1 VSTAAASPA
10 EAPTLPPG
18 PSLPPLAQTLAFIRS
33 PASFMG
39 AAREKH
45 GDVFTVRMA
54 GAPPFV
60 VVADPAAIRDVFTGP
75 ADVMLAG
82 VANAPLGTML
92 GPRSV
97 LLLDREEHL
106 AERRRLLPPFHG
118 TRLQAYEQIIE
129 RATLREVEG
138 WPAGRPFALL
148 PSMHDITLE
157 VIMRAVLGVAAGERY
172 EELARRLRLAL
183 APASRLRAAARMVTP
198 RDEIP
203 KRWAQQIADVDA
215 SIHAE
220 LADRRADPRLDER
233 DDVLSMLI
241 QAGLTDEE
249 LRDEVMTLL
258 VAGHETTATGL
269 AWTFERVLRHPDVL
283 ARLPEDAAY
292 LDAVCKESLRVRP
305 VIASVGRVLARPWKV
320 GGWTLPAGTFVMPSI
335 ALSHRR
341 EDAFPSHDEFRP
353 ERFLGEDAP
362 STYEWLPFG
371 GGPRRCLGAAF
382 ALFEMRVVVRTVLRA
397 CTLRADGGGDEPVT
411 RRGIVLAPG
420 RGARVVRV
428 A

>member
-1 VSTAAASPA
+1 
-10 EAPTLPPG
+10 
-18 PSLPPLAQTLAFIRS
+18 
-33 PASFMG
+33 M
-39 AAREKH
+39 
-45 GDVFTVRMA
+45 
-54 GAPPFV
+54 
-60 VVADPAAIRDVFTGP
+60 VA
-75 ADVMLAG
+75 
-82 VANAPLGTML
+82 
-92 GPRSV
+92 
-97 LLLDREEHL
+97 
-106 AERRRLLPPFHG
+106 
-118 TRLQAYEQIIE
+118 
-129 RATLREVEG
+129 
-138 WPAGRPFALL
+138 
-148 PSMHDITLE
+148 
-157 VIMRAVLGVAAGERY
+157 
-172 EELARRLRLAL
+172 
-183 APASRLRAAARMVTP
+183 P

-203 KRWAQQIADVDA
+203 KRWAQQIADVDE

-220 LADRRADPRLDER
+220 LADRRADPRLGER
-233 DDVLSMLI
+233 DDVLSMLV
-241 QAGLTDEE
+241 QAGLTDAE

-269 AWTFERVLRHPDVL
+269 AWTFERVLRHPGVL
-283 ARLPEDAAY
+283 ARLPEDPAY

-382 ALFEMRVVVRTVLRA
+382 ALFEMRVVLRTVLRA

-420 RGARVVRV
+420 RGGRVVRL